1 MAANSF
7 EVPCLG
13 RSFQLGMLYDCCNDN
28 ITEGTLWNAETMKN
42 HQQDSA
48 TKIVSNHEILVDDTL
63 NEKYDWFDITGDI
76 KLSCLVGLAK
86 VSGSAH
92 FLKDSSS
99 VQQVRVYFKYWSNSR
114 YEELLIDQLKD
125 IPCTH
130 DVIQETH
137 VVTRIYYG
145 ADAIFVFDYMLQKCE
160 NRDDVIK
167 FMKNIVENFHCVYL
181 DANGDIKYNLDALN
195 KEQNFDINKIKCKL
209 YSDIHLESNP
219 TTFKEAVKVYKSLLE
234 QSSNTEN
241 TVPKKVLLYPLANLK
256 IKKINKYI
264 EISGSSITAVQS
276 IIENL
281 RRLEIKTND
290 LKADNTSTTFPVFK
304 KELDGFATCLVQ
316 YKMTL
321 LHELGALVPT
331 VRSAEKKESDLVDL
345 MHRYE
350 TSAYSISTMEVW
362 LKNKEQEI
370 TMMTNCLKGMHDVPH
385 AFTQSQ
391 LDEALYDFS
400 YDYIVCFE
408 FNVCGKYDEYLEQ
421 LYAFSQSKN
430 CSNFGFH
437 QSSPLQPWYRDR
449 FIKNNILRQS
459 KKFIKFFEANKNQH
473 GTKYLLTHNADEQ
486 LTEGATIRLYENGLD
501 EVFDVPGQCSKPE
514 LLNRFPDSLEMKWN
528 HPNSDVVTNYT
539 VYYCEKDNPDSWM
552 EHMTTKDNT
561 SVTIPHLQPDT
572 EYCFKVC
579 ALCKVGLG
587 EESKPSYFKT
597 KYRLKQ
603 CSKLELLNE
612 FRDSLEIKWN
622 HPNPEEVTNY
632 TVYYC
637 EKENYG
643 IWMKH
648 MTKDDS
654 TSVTVT
660 NLQPDTEYCFKVCAN
675 CKVGPGKESELNYFK
690 TKSRNSDAVE
700 TFKRLSKF
708 IKVGNP
714 SILQIPLKL
723 IYEYKGKEEEND
735 ICKQNPL
742 ANTSEVII
750 SKYVIGQD
758 KTFYTPG
765 SDKVLMLVGATGA
778 GKTALINSMMNY
790 LFGISFEDD
799 FRLQMICENFGESLA
814 NSQTRCITSYTI
826 HNIRGF
832 KLPYPL
838 TIVDTPGYGDTGGL
852 QRDKF
857 ITDQVQILFSQLGE
871 NGIDHLDGV
880 GFVVQSHLSRLTRTH
895 KYIFDSILS
904 LFGKDVENNIFIM
917 VTFADAMRPPAL
929 NVIEKAKVTYKTF
942 YTFNN
947 SATFAENTPENENII
962 RLFWEMGDKSFENFF
977 TAFEQLQEVSLK
989 CTRRVLNQRK
999 KLDVTIYAIQR
1010 KIELGIAKI
1019 EELEKE
1025 EKILL
1030 THQAK
1035 IDANEHFT
1043 YTITLTKQRKIDVK
1057 SGTYVTNCVNCNFTC
1072 HKSCCIANDDNKF
1085 KCWAMEDQS
1094 DEKTKCRIC
1103 PGRCSWMLHY
1113 NNGYIFELYEDT
1125 ETRTSDEL
1133 KKKYHEGLEGKKS
1146 VQEMVD
1152 NIKRDIVAM
1161 REDVNKNMKTV
1172 RECLEELNKIALRT
1186 SPLTEEDYL
1195 EMLIRSEKEQ
1205 QKAGY
1210 LDRIKFY
1217 QQALG
1222 TTKKNI
1228 IFNALEPL
1236 NNFKHDQ

>member
-1 MAANSF
+1 MCFNKLLLQDIIAANSF

-48 TKIVSNHEILVDDTL
+48 TEIAPNHEILVDDTL

-86 VSGSAH
+86 VSGSAQ

-181 DANGDIKYNLDALN
+181 DANGDIKYNLEALN
-195 KEQNFDINKIKCKL
+195 KEQIFDINKIKCKL

-219 TTFKEAVKVYKSLLE
+219 TTFKEAVRVYKILLE

-281 RRLEIKTND
+281 RILEIKTND

-304 KELDGFATCLVQ
+304 KELDRFATCLVQ

-331 VRSAEKKESDLVDL
+331 VRSAEKKESDLVNL
-345 MHRYE
+345 MHTYE
-350 TSAYSISTMEVW
+350 TSAYSISRMKVW

-370 TMMTNCLKGMHDVPH
+370 TMMTHCLKGMHDVPH

-391 LDEALYDFS
+391 LDEALYDCS

-421 LYAFSQSKN
+421 LYAFSQSKS

-449 FIKNNILRQS
+449 DIKNNILRLS
-459 KKFIKFFEANKNQH
+459 KKFIKLFEANKNQH
-473 GTKYLLTHNADEQ
+473 GIKYLLTHNADEQ

-528 HPNSDVVTNYT
+528 HPN
-539 VYYCEKDNPDSWM
+539 
-552 EHMTTKDNT
+552 
-561 SVTIPHLQPDT
+561 
-572 EYCFKVC
+572 
-579 ALCKVGLG
+579 
-587 EESKPSYFKT
+587 
-597 KYRLKQ
+597 
-603 CSKLELLNE
+603 
-612 FRDSLEIKWN
+612 
-622 HPNPEEVTNY
+622 PEEVTNY

-637 EKENYG
+637 EKENDG

-675 CKVGPGKESELNYFK
+675 CKFGPGKESKLNYFK
-690 TKSRNSDAVE
+690 TKGPNSDAVE
-700 TFKRLSKF
+700 TFKKLSKF
-708 IKVGNP
+708 IEVGNP

-735 ICKQNPL
+735 KCKQNPL

-765 SDKVLMLVGATGA
+765 LDKVLMLVGATGA
-778 GKTALINSMMNY
+778 GKTTLINSMMNY

-799 FRLQMICENFGESLA
+799 FRLQMICENFRKSQA

-838 TIVDTPGYGDTGGL
+838 TIVDTPSYGGTEGL

-857 ITDQVQILFSQLGE
+857 ITDQVKILFSQLGE

-880 GFVVQSHLSRLTRTH
+880 GFVVQSALARLTPTQE
-895 KYIFDSILS
+895 YIFDSILA

-917 VTFADAMRPPAL
+917 VTFADAKRPPVL
-929 NVIEKAKVTYKTF
+929 NAIEKAKVTYKTF

-947 SATFAENTPENENII
+947 SAIFAEKTPKTENIT
-962 RLFWEMGDKSFENFF
+962 RSFWEMGDKSFENFF
-977 TAFEQLQEVSLK
+977 TAFEQSQEVSLK

-1072 HKSCCIANDDNKF
+1072 HKSCHIADDNNKF
-1085 KCWAMEDQS
+1085 RCWAMEDQS

-1133 KKKYHEGLEGKKS
+1133 KKYREGLEGKKS

-1172 RECLEELNKIALRT
+1172 RECLEELNKIALKT

-1205 QKAGY
+1205 KKPGY

-1217 QQALG
+1217 QQALQSAQILSLTQG
-1222 TTKKNI
+1222 STKKNI
-1228 IFNALEPL
+1228 IFNVLERL